1 MALIVQLSD
10 LHLLARDDAEQAAIL
25 DALLSALR
33 GELEARGAAVDLV
46 AITGDVF
53 DSASD
58 DPKVATA
65 RFDRLFRR
73 LQEALGGNVMTVIV
87 PGNHDRRRG
96 GLFAPHREEMFCQLR
111 DVLGSRA
118 FVHGCRT
125 PFLSAIVPPEK
136 YGQPFWVVAY
146 DSSYLPRGW
155 ISAGGALRQEDLLYA
170 ASRIDDEHPDWPVL
184 FLLHHHLV
192 PTPLTDVGPIQ
203 LHDTSAIVRW
213 GVQRVLP
220 ALVSHADREELTMT
234 ALGAGTAI
242 STLHTLGRAVIVLH
256 GHKHYATA
264 RLLDGVAKGE
274 GDVLI
279 VSAGSS
285 GTAQPWYPTSPD
297 AAARLW
303 PSFNLI
309 ELSERRLSA
318 ETISFGWK
326 TGQATRRSRR
336 PLVVAERRGA
346 QWVLEHIE
354 RDEFVRREPLL
365 ELNEARY
372 ELEPSWSHGGGRW
385 DCRVERRVQLKKG
398 ARLRRYTEIVDG
410 LRDAELR
417 IEAKE
422 GSPSLPAQLRLDL
435 RGSVRYRLNGG
446 LCRTLAE
453 AKRRHGDH
461 CPPFASISLMN
472 RYGSSAARLEVR
484 GIGDR
489 AGDAFASATDLGTGL
504 EKPMRVQRDRAA
516 GSVTLEHPA
525 CPPRTLLRIYW
536 QLVQ

>member
-1 MALIVQLSD
+1 MSLILQLSD
-10 LHLLARDDAEQAAIL
+10 LHLLAREDAEQSAIL
-25 DALLSALR
+25 DSLLQALR
-33 GELEARGAAVDLV
+33 GELEARAVTIDLV

-73 LQEALGGNVMTVIV
+73 LQEALGGDVMTVIV

-96 GLFAPHREEMFCQLR
+96 GLFAPHREELFCQLR

-125 PFLSAIVPPEK
+125 PFLSALVPQEK
-136 YGQPFWVVAY
+136 YAQPFWVVAY
-146 DSSYLPRGW
+146 DSSYLPRGL

-170 ASRIDDEHPDWPVL
+170 ASRIEDEHPDWPVL

-192 PTPLTDVGPIQ
+192 PTPLTDLGPIQ
-203 LHDTSAIVRW
+203 LNDSSAIVRW
-213 GVQRVLP
+213 GVQRLLP

-234 ALGAGTAI
+234 ALGAGTAV

-285 GTAQPWYPTSPD
+285 GTAQPWYPTGPND
-297 AAARLW
+297 TARLW

-309 ELSERRLSA
+309 ELSEQRVSV

-346 QWVLEHIE
+346 QWVLQHIE

-385 DCRVERRVQLKKG
+385 DSKVERQVQLKKG
-398 ARLRRYTEIVDG
+398 ARLRRYSEIVDG

-417 IEAKE
+417 IEGKE
-422 GSPSLPAQLRLDL
+422 GTPALPAQLRLDT

-446 LCRTLAE
+446 VCRTFAE
-453 AKRRHGDH
+453 AMRRHGDH
-461 CPPFASISLMN
+461 SAPFASIALMN

-504 EKPMRVQRDRAA
+504 EKPMRVKRDSAA

-536 QLVQ
+536 QLVR

>member
-33 GELEARGAAVDLV
+33 GELEARAAAVDLV

-65 RFDRLFRR
+65 RFDRFFQR

-96 GLFAPHREEMFCQLR
+96 GLFAPHREEMFLQLR

-136 YGQPFWVVAY
+136 YGQPFWVIAY
-146 DSSYLPRGW
+146 DSSYLPRGLM
-155 ISAGGALRQEDLLYA
+155 SAGGALRQEDLLYA

-213 GVQRVLP
+213 GVQRLLP

-309 ELSERRLSA
+309 ELSERRVSA
-318 ETISFGWK
+318 DTISFGWK

-365 ELNEARY
+365 EQNEARY
-372 ELEPSWSHGGGRW
+372 ELEPSGATAEGVGTAVSSGGFSSR
-385 DCRVERRVQLKKG
+385 KG
-398 ARLRRYTEIVDG
+398 
-410 LRDAELR
+410 
-417 IEAKE
+417 
-422 GSPSLPAQLRLDL
+422 
-435 RGSVRYRLNGG
+435 RGSAATPKSSMGCATRSSESKPRK
-446 LCRTLAE
+446 E
-453 AKRRHGDH
+453 APRFRPS
-461 CPPFASISLMN
+461 CASI
-472 RYGSSAARLEVR
+472 
-484 GIGDR
+484 R
-489 AGDAFASATDLGTGL
+489 AGACATG
-504 EKPMRVQRDRAA
+504 
-516 GSVTLEHPA
+516 
-525 CPPRTLLRIYW
+525 
-536 QLVQ
+536 

>member
-1 MALIVQLSD
+1 VSLIVQLSD
-10 LHLLARDDAEQAAIL
+10 LHLLARDDSEQAAIL
-25 DALLSALR
+25 DSLLQALK
-33 GELEARGAAVDLV
+33 GELEARRAAVDLV

-53 DSASD
+53 DSGSD
-58 DPKVATA
+58 DPKIATA

-73 LQEALGGNVMTVIV
+73 LQEVLGGEVMTVIV

-96 GLFAPHREEMFCQLR
+96 GLFAPHREELFCQLR

-125 PFLSAIVPPEK
+125 PFLSALVPHDK
-136 YGQPFWVVAY
+136 YNQPFWVVAY
-146 DSSYLPRGW
+146 DSSYLPRGL

-170 ASRIDDEHPDWPVL
+170 ASRIEDEHPDWPVV

-192 PTPLTDVGPIQ
+192 PTPLTDVGPIVLQ
-203 LHDTSAIVRW
+203 DTPAIVRW
-213 GVQRVLP
+213 GIQRVLP

-234 ALGAGTAI
+234 ALGAGTAL

-285 GTAQPWYPTSPD
+285 GTAQPWYPTSPND
-297 AAARLW
+297 AARLW
-303 PSFNLI
+303 PSYNLI
-309 ELSERRLSA
+309 DLSEHRVSVD
-318 ETISFGWK
+318 TISFGWK

-365 ELNEARY
+365 DLNEARFD
-372 ELEPSWSHGGGRW
+372 LEPSWSHGGGRW
-385 DCRVERRVQLKKG
+385 DASVERRVQLKKG
-398 ARLRRYTEIVDG
+398 ARLRRYSEIIDG

-417 IEAKE
+417 LEGKD
-422 GSPSLPAQLRLDL
+422 GSPSLPAQVRLDL
-435 RGSVRYRLNGG
+435 RGKVRYRLNGG
-446 LCRTLAE
+446 ICRTLGE
-453 AKRRHGDH
+453 AQRRFGDH
-461 CPPFASISLMN
+461 CPPFASVSLMN
-472 RYGSSAARLEVR
+472 RYGSSGAVLEVR
-484 GIGDR
+484 GISDR
-489 AGDAFASATDLGTGL
+489 AADAFASATDLGTGL
-504 EKPMRVQRDRAA
+504 EKPMRVQRDRSA
-516 GSVTLEHPA
+516 GSVRLEHPA

-536 QLVQ
+536 QLVH